1 MGNSMIH
8 QWIVAGN
15 RGGHG
20 WHGWARPLVSFGP
33 IPASIEDRETGAER
47 TWTIGL
53 IGPSCLRGLHCFLN
67 WRTFFS
73 TMVYMVSCFDLNWK
87 LLALPLWEPVSH
99 AQKRMMSLVPRVP
112 QALLVNIRNG
122 YPDTHGRSPFLL
134 IFPVPTND
142 LPWKHL
148 RCIPIGTMVFPRTR
162 IKGCFWVVFAGTW
175 RYPWLF
181 HEDLW
186 STLTIQ
192 LQIHEVHLPNW
203 AYPTW

>member
-1 MGNSMIH
+1 
-8 QWIVAGN
+8 
-15 RGGHG
+15 
-20 WHGWARPLVSFGP
+20 
-33 IPASIEDRETGAER
+33 
-47 TWTIGL
+47 
-53 IGPSCLRGLHCFLN
+53 
-67 WRTFFS
+67 
-73 TMVYMVSCFDLNWK
+73 MVYMVSCFDLNWK

-122 YPDTHGRSPFLL
+122 YPDTHGCSPFLL

-192 LQIHEVHLPNW
+192 LQIHKYIFPIGVTQHGKRLHNYGKIHHFSWENSPFLWPFSMSQTVSHYQRIN
-203 AYPTW
+203 YY